1 MTRWLTVPV
10 FWSSVWMTMMLG
22 LWVAASAPEANPS
35 AIVVATISPSHKRTI
50 VLKVMAPG
58 RVSCGATELP
68 VCSGGD
74 RLGFAADVAGLGG
87 GAVELLV
94 RHHRR
99 SLERKLAV
107 DLDPRA
113 AAVVL
118 VADTYRDRARNPVH
132 PQEQNVYRM
141 APLPLEALVRVVLRP
156 DVERGEAVDDP
167 RIARLEVIGDLGP

>member
-1 MTRWLTVPV
+1 MTRWSTVPV
-10 FWSSVWMTMMLG
+10 FWSSVWMTMMFG
-22 LWVAASAPEANPS
+22 FWVPASASEANPS

-50 VLKVMAPG
+50 VLKLTQRG
-58 RVSCGATELP
+58 GDSCGATELP

-74 RLGFAADVAGLGG
+74 RLGFAADVADLGG

-94 RHHRR
+94 RHHGRP
-99 SLERKLAV
+99 LEGKLAV

-118 VADTYRDRARNPVH
+118 VADAHRDRSRDPVH

-141 APLPLEALVRVVLRP
+141 TSLPL
-156 DVERGEAVDDP
+156 
-167 RIARLEVIGDLGP
+167 